1 MPRIKNIEKDVT
13 VTGSD
18 KLLGTDVS
26 GATKN
31 YLVSDIALVAN
42 SAILGLKTITH
53 SNNTHTID
61 LDSDENNYYITAQ
74 NATNTLTLTNF
85 ATNIGKSG
93 SIIITNP
100 SLTGSLAWAPLQS
113 QVYTPGG
120 STISFNLTANKIA
133 ILNYFVTFADKIL
146 VNYVG
151 NFGSYPQP

>member
-13 VTGSD
+13 VTGND
-18 KLLGTDVS
+18 KVLGTDVS
-26 GATKN
+26 GSTKN
-31 YLVSDIALVAN
+31 YLISDIALVAN
-42 SAILGLKTITH
+42 AAILGFKTITH
-53 SNNTHTID
+53 DANTHTID

-74 NATNTLTLTNF
+74 NATNTLTITNYN
-85 ATNIGKSG
+85 TNIGKSG
-93 SIIITNP
+93 TIVITNP
-100 SLTGSLAWAPLQS
+100 STTGSLAWAALQA

-133 ILNYFVTFADKIL
+133 ILTYFVAATDKIL